1 MGRWCDGGWYWW
13 SAVARGG
20 RDEFFSAV
28 AEDVGFGHRGR
39 GGGEKGVGDS

>member
-1 MGRWCDGGWYWW
+1 M
-13 SAVARGG
+13 GG

-28 AEDVGFGHRGR
+28 AEDVRFGHGGR